1 MQVWAL
7 SNSYVTLLDMKTFS
21 NMSGVQDILPLL
33 DAVAGLVHDLIRIWV
48 PLPAPPAQFVA
59 LQLLSSDHGVQAAS
73 ISLKIIQIFMQTD

>member
-7 SNSYVTLLDMKTFS
+7 SDSYVTPLDVKTFA
-21 NMSGVQDILPLL
+21 NLSGVHIVLPLL

-73 ISLKIIQIFMQTD
+73 ISLKVIQIFMQTD